1 MLLNAAALAGL
12 QTAFRMDFN
21 GGHAV
26 AQTYYEQIATRVPSI
41 TAQNQYPWLGDLPGI
56 REWIGDREVHK
67 LAQHD
72 YAIVNKPWEMTV
84 GVNRDHIKD
93 DIFGVYSPMFETM
106 GFETARFPDQLIFQ
120 ALLAGFDTN
129 CYDGQYFFDTDH
141 PGYDENG
148 DPDSVSNYQS
158 GSAAAWFLL
167 DTRRPL
173 KPLIYQEREMFNF
186 VAMDQTTD
194 EAVFNRKEF
203 RYGVDGRMNVGYGFW
218 QQAIGSKKTLDATNF
233 NAAYASMMGFRKRD
247 GNPMGIKPNLL
258 VVGSTNRAAALEVVK
273 AERAA
278 NGATNINRDAV
289 DVLIVEWLP

>member
-21 GGHAV
+21 TGFNG
-26 AQTYYEQIATRVPSI
+26 AQTYYEQIATRVPST
-41 TAQNQYPWLGDLPGI
+41 TALNQYAWLGELPGI
-56 REWIGDREVHK
+56 REWIGEREVHK

-72 YAIVNKPWEMTV
+72 YAIRNKTWEMTL
-84 GVNRDHIKD
+84 GVDRDHIKD
-93 DIFGVYSPMFETM
+93 DQYGIYSPLFSNM
-106 GFETARFPDQLIFQ
+106 GYATARFPDQLIFS
-120 ALLAGFDTN
+120 ALLAGFSTN
-129 CYDGQYFFDTDH
+129 CYDGQFFFDTDH

-148 DPDSVSNYQS
+148 DPASVSNYQS
-158 GSAAAWFLL
+158 GSAAPWFLL
-167 DTRRPL
+167 DTRSPL
-173 KPLIYQEREMFNF
+173 KPLIYQDREMFNF
-186 VAMDQTTD
+186 VAMDQMTD
-194 EAVFNRKEF
+194 EAVFTRKEF

-233 NAAYASMMGFRKRD
+233 NAAYASLTGFRKRD
-247 GNPMGIKPNLL
+247 GNPMGVKPNLL
-258 VVGSTNRAAALEVVK
+258 VVGSTNRANALEVVK